1 MVVGCSLTPK
11 EPTPVPT
18 VTNTTPKPDE
28 LVLSLSNSS
37 LDVKKGSSKSISAT
51 TSSGATVSWSLSKE
65 GIVSLSSTSGTS
77 INITGLEVGSVIL
90 TAKATKGS
98 ESKTKT
104 CTINVKED
112 GVAPSLSEDYL
123 EFFNPASKIEIELDF
138 TNQSLYAL
146 ARYGQ
151 GDYYQR
157 EMYHPCNAKITINGK
172 VSEYEEVGARMRGN
186 TSRYSDFIDEHGF
199 ITNSEHLCHIKLNFA
214 QAFNSEEEN
223 DYFVHNY
230 TESELKARDK
240 RRFADMKKLD
250 LKWNRNYDPSFT
262 KEIYALN
269 AFNEEGLLAQRANLV
284 NLTVRTDN
292 DEVTMVYMALEAVDK
307 QLIKKRF
314 SSDETDGDLYKC
326 TYNSSGRANLRD
338 SSNVGVETEYYNPS
352 YCLKTNEKTSDC
364 SVIKNFIDVSCTK
377 GPANEV
383 KPLID
388 PLLNQEA
395 YIKYCALSW
404 VVGNPD
410 DLRNN
415 YNNYYLYFSNLD
427 DKAYFLTYDN
437 DRVFGI
443 LRDWPIDTS
452 YIGPDYLNAKGSND
466 EWCDVPLLQRT
477 IIPGS
482 NNSWAIIEEYHSLYL
497 EKCYEYAYKYLDE
510 DKFQEFTNQF
520 YYSSKNIDAGN
531 DNMSFAEY
539 ASNKKG
545 TLQ

>member
-1 MVVGCSLTPK
+1 MVSGCSLTPS
-11 EPTPVPT
+11 EPTPKPTPTKTSVPE
-18 VTNTTPKPDE
+18 DE
-28 LVLSLSNSS
+28 ITISLSNSS
-37 LDVKKGSSKSISAT
+37 LNLKKGASKNVTAT

-65 GIVSLSSTSGTS
+65 GIVSLSSKSGETVTVS
-77 INITGLEVGSVIL
+77 GLEVGSVVL

-98 ESKTKT
+98 KSKTKT
-104 CTINVKED
+104 CTINVNED

-186 TSRYSDFIDEHGF
+186 TSRYSDFVDEHGY

-223 DYFVHNY
+223 DYFILDY

-269 AFNEEGLLAQRANLV
+269 AFNEEGLLAQRSNLV

-352 YCLKTNEKTSDC
+352 YCLKTNETTSDC
-364 SVIKNFIDVSCTK
+364 SVIKNFIDTSCTK
-377 GPANEV
+377 GPADEV

-388 PLLNQEA
+388 EILNKEDF
-395 YIKYCALSW
+395 IKYCALSW

-415 YNNYYLYFSNLD
+415 YNNYYLYFSNAD
-427 DKAYFLTYDN
+427 NKAYFLTYDN

-452 YIGPDYLNAKGSND
+452 HIEPDYLNAKGSND

-482 NNSWAIIEEYHSLYL
+482 NNSWPMIQEYHSLYL
-497 EKCYEYAYKYLDE
+497 EKCYEYANKYLDE

-520 YYSSKNIDAGN
+520 YYSSKDISEANG
-531 DNMSFAEY
+531 NMSFVEY
-539 ASNKKG
+539 AYNKKG
-545 TLQ
+545 TLD